1 MSSKT
6 PRKSTATRLP
16 ALLRSSSSTTRVAA
30 WGLGL
35 GLTLIVGLVP
45 SLTQA
50 AEQTVSLTIKSFQVK
65 AEVADRPATRARG
78 LMHRESLPDNHGM
91 LFVFDSPSRQCMWM
105 KNTPLPLS
113 VAFIKADGRIANIAQ
128 MQPQTETIHCS
139 TENVLYALEM
149 TQGWFW
155 ARAVK
160 PGDAIGGLP
169 HAPSRRQP

>member
-1 MSSKT
+1 MSAQT
-6 PRKSTATRLP
+6 PRKSKATRLP
-16 ALLRSSSSTTRVAA
+16 ASHRSSSSTTRVVA
-30 WGLGL
+30 WGLGF
-35 GLTLIVGLVP
+35 GLSLVVGLVP

-50 AEQTVSLTIKSFQVK
+50 AEQTIGLTIKSFQIR

-91 LFVFDSPSRQCMWM
+91 LFVFDASSRQCMWM

-169 HAPSRRQP
+169 HPPSRQP